1 VSQPPKICGRGHAH
15 SESRCPEC
23 QRMYDRRYRRS
34 PRGREKD
41 RLWQLAH
48 YDPYARSERYLR
60 LEWPRALAA
69 QREALL
75 DQVELLRFEADE
87 FGLGL
92 GPELLA
98 HLQRHR
104 PDGEAV
110 AKA

>member
-1 VSQPPKICGRGHAH
+1 
-15 SESRCPEC
+15 
-23 QRMYDRRYRRS
+23 MYDLRYRRS

-48 YDPYARSERYLR
+48 YDSDKRWERYSR
-60 LEWPRALAA
+60 LEWPRAVAA

-87 FGLGL
+87 LGIGL

-98 HLQRHR
+98 HLHRHR